1 MLRFIKLSDTG
12 FLPLLPISIHLML
25 RFIGIFTVCFPI
37 PDAISIHLMLRFIS
51 FDPAVKSCLNYFNT
65 SHVTV
70 YHFMDIKDFTVM
82 LEFQYISCYGLS
94 NIRCC
99 KRMPKQNFNTSHV
112 TVYPNIVQPTTPS
125 IEHFNTSHVTV
136 YHRSFCYWFSSSH
149 HFNTSHVTVYPKVQ
163 SNAKCVS
170 YNFNTSHVTVYLC
183 NLHKNVPCC
192 RISIHLMLRFISF
205 NRLH

>member
-99 KRMPKQNFNTSHV
+99 KRMPKQNFNTSHGRPENLPACICGAALQQ
-112 TVYPNIVQPTTPS
+112 TWSGKMACWRIGRSKIRCTGNI
-125 IEHFNTSHVTV
+125 
-136 YHRSFCYWFSSSH
+136 R
-149 HFNTSHVTVYPKVQ
+149 
-163 SNAKCVS
+163 
-170 YNFNTSHVTVYLC
+170 
-183 NLHKNVPCC
+183 
-192 RISIHLMLRFISF
+192 
-205 NRLH
+205 

>member
-37 PDAISIHLMLRFIS
+37 PDAISIHLMLRFIQ
-51 FDPAVKSCLNYFNT
+51 YT
-65 SHVTV
+65 
-70 YHFMDIKDFTVM
+70 M
-82 LEFQYISCYGLS
+82 LQTYAEAKFQYISCYGLS
-94 NIRCC
+94 TANKHVFIRWYY
-99 KRMPKQNFNTSHV
+99 FNTSHV